1 MHENKRN
8 NKMSKSQSFADKS
21 KAKKKADHIT
31 VKLVKSVKSEKGTY
45 KFKEKYVRLADISKV
60 TDLK

>member
-1 MHENKRN
+1 MP
-8 NKMSKSQSFADKS
+8 KSQSFADKS

-45 KFKEKYVRLADISKV
+45 KFNEKYVRLTDISKV
-60 TDLK
+60 TELK